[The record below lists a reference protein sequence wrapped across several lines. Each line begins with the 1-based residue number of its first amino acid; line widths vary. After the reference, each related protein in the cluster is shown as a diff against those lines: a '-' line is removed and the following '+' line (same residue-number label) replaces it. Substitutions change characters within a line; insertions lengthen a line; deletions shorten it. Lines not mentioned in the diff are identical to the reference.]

1 MHPPPQQS
9 PGAAPPPRPAG
20 ELSFRAAVGLWWR
33 IGWTSFGGPA
43 AHIANMHRELIEK
56 RGLLDEARFLRA
68 LNFCMLLPGPE
79 AQQLA
84 TYLGWLLHGVRGGL
98 AAGILFVAP
107 GALVMA
113 LLSILYVELGDLKA
127 VAGLFFG
134 LKAAV
139 LALVVLAL
147 KRIAARALGRRGAKT
162 LAVCAFVALFALRL
176 PFPLVLAAAGV
187 WGALASRGGLRTEPQ
202 PARTS
207 AEIRAARAARRAACL
222 ALALWLLPSLGLPLA
237 LGPEHVLA
245 EQARFFSGAA
255 LVTFG
260 GAYAVLSYIST
271 AAVERF
277 QWLTTPQMV
286 DGLGLAET
294 TPGPLILVVQFV
306 GFVAAYQQPSGLPP
320 LLAGLLGAAVTLWV
334 TFAPS
339 FLWIFLGAPAIE
351 RLTGRPRLEG
361 ALAAITS
368 AVVGVIANLFLTFG
382 LHVLFGELTTRY
394 FGPLSLPVPAWS
406 SLDPY
411 ALGLAVAAALA
422 LLRGVHLGW
431 VLSAAAGLGALAR
444 LAL

>member
-1 MHPPPQQS
+1 M
-9 PGAAPPPRPAG
+9 PPRPVST
-20 ELSFRAAVGLWWR
+20 LSFPAAVGLWWR
-33 IGWTSFGGPA
+33 IGWISFGGPA
-43 AHIANMHRELIEK
+43 AHIAILHREVIEK

-176 PFPLVLAAAGV
+176 PFPLVLAAAGLF
-187 WGALASRGGLRTEPQ
+187 GALTSRGGPRAEPQ
-202 PARTS
+202 
-207 AEIRAARAARRAACL
+207 AERRPDEVRAARGARRAAAV
-222 ALALWLLPSLGLPLA
+222 ALVLWLLPLLGLPLA

-260 GAYAVLSYIST
+260 GAYAVLSYISA

-334 TFAPS
+334 TFAPC
-339 FLWIFLGAPAIE
+339 FLWIFLGAPSIE

-361 ALAAITS
+361 ALAAITA

-382 LHVLFGELTTRY
+382 LHVLFGELTTRH

-431 VLSAAAGLGALAR
+431 VLCAAAALGALAR